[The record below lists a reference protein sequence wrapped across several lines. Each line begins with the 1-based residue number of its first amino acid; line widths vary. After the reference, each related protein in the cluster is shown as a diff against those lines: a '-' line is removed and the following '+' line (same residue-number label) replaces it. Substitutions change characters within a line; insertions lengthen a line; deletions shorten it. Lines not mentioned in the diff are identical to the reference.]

1 MKKQY
6 LIFCFISFFNMVAQ
20 DHFSGVNM
28 SNRVGLLNASIN
40 PAELSNLNSKYE
52 VNLFS
57 VSVNVANDKIG
68 FSDIVNGENIEDLL
82 FKGNDPVNM
91 LVDAEIY
98 GPGFGMRLNKWAFGI
113 TTKATAKLNL
123 IDIDPKLADAI
134 NSDNIVGSSMLSNNY
149 NQRLNGTSWGEVGFS
164 LARNLFEN
172 ETHKFNAGATLKLLF
187 PGSYTNL
194 GVDKFQGTINN
205 IAAEAYLNNT
215 QANINIAYSGNFNDG
230 FTNFNNY
237 SESVFGKL
245 NGVAADFG
253 VNYLWKDQNSYKIK
267 AGLAIRNIGGMT
279 FEDEANSYTDYTLNI
294 QSTLANPNGLALSQF
309 QDASNLQEVET
320 ILQNDGY
327 LTKTESNQ
335 SFKVNLPTVFS
346 AYADIKVIPKLFV
359 ALYTQQKLGDD
370 NKDNQITTQNV
381 VSITPRFSLKNY
393 EIYSSWADNEISGIT
408 GGFGFRVYGFY
419 MGSSSVITALAS
431 DSKQA
436 DFYIGYRLGLK

>member
-6 LIFCFISFFNMVAQ
+6 LIFCFISFLNMAAQ
-20 DHFSGVNM
+20 DHFSGINM

-40 PAELSNLNSKYE
+40 PAELSNLSSKYE

-57 VSVNVANDKIG
+57 TSINVANDKIG

-91 LVDAEIY
+91 RVDAEIY
-98 GPGFGMRLNKWAFGI
+98 GPGFAMRLDKWAFGI
-113 TTKATAKLNL
+113 TTKAIAKLNL

-134 NSDNIVGSSMLSNNY
+134 NSDNIVGSSTISNDY

-215 QANINIAYSGNFNDG
+215 QANINIAYSGNFKDG
-230 FTNFNNY
+230 FTDFSNY
-237 SESVFGKL
+237 SESVFGKI

-253 VNYLWKDQNSYKIK
+253 VNYLWKDKDSYKIK
-267 AGLAIRNIGGMT
+267 AGLAVRNIGGMT
-279 FEDEANSYTDYTLNI
+279 FEDEANSSTDYALNI
-294 QSTLANPNGLALSQF
+294 QSTPANPNGLALSQF
-309 QDASNLQEVET
+309 QDAKNLQEVET

-327 LTKTESNQ
+327 LTKTESSK
-335 SFKVNLPTVFS
+335 SFKVNLPAVFS
-346 AYADIKVIPKLFV
+346 AYADIKVVPKFFV

-370 NKDNQITTQNV
+370 TKDNQITTQNV
-381 VSITPRFSLKNY
+381 VSVTPRFSLKNF
-393 EIYSSWADNEISGIT
+393 EVYSSWASNEISGTT
-408 GGFGFRVYGFY
+408 GGLGFRVYGFY
-419 MGSSSVITALAS
+419 MGSSSVVTALTS
-431 DSKQA
+431 DTKQA

>member
-6 LIFCFISFFNMVAQ
+6 LIFCFISFLNMAAQ
-20 DHFSGVNM
+20 DHFSGINM

-40 PAELSNLNSKYE
+40 PAELSNLSSKYE

-57 VSVNVANDKIG
+57 ASVNVANDKIG

-91 LVDAEIY
+91 RVDAEIY
-98 GPGFGMRLNKWAFGI
+98 GPGFAMRLNKWAFGI

-134 NSDNIVGSSMLSNNY
+134 NSDNIVGSSTISNDY

-215 QANINIAYSGNFNDG
+215 QANINIAYSGNFKDG
-230 FTNFNNY
+230 FTDFSNY
-237 SESVFGKL
+237 SESVFGKI

-253 VNYLWKDQNSYKIK
+253 VNYLWKDKDSYKIK
-267 AGLAIRNIGGMT
+267 AGLAVRNIGGMT
-279 FEDEANSYTDYTLNI
+279 FEDDANSSTDYALNI

-309 QDASNLQEVET
+309 QDAKNLQEVET

-327 LTKTESNQ
+327 LTKTESSK

-346 AYADIKVIPKLFV
+346 AYADIKVVPKFFV

-370 NKDNQITTQNV
+370 TKDNQITTQNV
-381 VSITPRFSLKNY
+381 VSVTPRFSLKNF
-393 EIYSSWADNEISGIT
+393 EVYSSWASNEISGTT
-408 GGFGFRVYGFY
+408 GGLGFRVYGFY
-419 MGSSSVITALAS
+419 MGSSSVVTALTS
-431 DSKQA
+431 DTKQA

>member
-1 MKKQY
+1 MT
-6 LIFCFISFFNMVAQ
+6 AQ

-40 PAELSNLNSKYE
+40 PAELSNLSSKYE

-57 VSVNVANDKIG
+57 ASVNVANDKIG

-91 LVDAEIY
+91 RVDAEIY
-98 GPGFGMRLNKWAFGI
+98 GPGFAMRLNKWAFGI

-134 NSDNIVGSSMLSNNY
+134 NSNNIVGSSTVSNDY

-215 QANINIAYSGNFNDG
+215 QANINIAYSGNFKDG
-230 FTNFNNY
+230 FTDFSNY
-237 SESVFGKL
+237 SESVFGKI
-245 NGVAADFG
+245 NGIAADFG
-253 VNYLWKDQNSYKIK
+253 VNYLWKDKNSYKIK
-267 AGLAIRNIGGMT
+267 AGLTVRNIGGMT
-279 FEDEANSYTDYTLNI
+279 FEDEANSSTDYALNI

-309 QDASNLQEVET
+309 QDAKNLQEVET

-327 LTKTESNQ
+327 LTKTESSK

-346 AYADIKVIPKLFV
+346 AYADIKVVPKFFV

-370 NKDNQITTQNV
+370 SKDNQITTQNV
-381 VSITPRFSLKNY
+381 VSVTPRFSLKNF
-393 EIYSSWADNEISGIT
+393 EVYSSWASNEISGTT
-408 GGFGFRVYGFY
+408 GGLGFRVYGFY
-419 MGSSSVITALAS
+419 MGSSSVVTALAS
-431 DSKQA
+431 DTKQA